1 MHGKP
6 PEVVVVAEPGGV
18 SSMLQGVP
26 STFTVAR
33 YHSLYAKRP
42 LPDCLVETM
51 RVCDPES
58 RGPEPNDGD
67 SPVIMAIAHK
77 TLPVAAVQF
86 HPESIL
92 TSPDIGMQL
101 LVNALKMSVVG

>member
-6 PEVVVVAEPGGV
+6 SEVVALAGPNGGNP
-18 SSMLQGVP
+18 MLQGVP

-33 YHSLYAKRP
+33 YHSLYAKRS
-42 LPDCLVETM
+42 LPDCLMETM
-51 RVCDPES
+51 HLRDFKRRGQEPEDS
-58 RGPEPNDGD
+58 D
-67 SPVIMAIAHK
+67 SPVIMAIAHR

-92 TSPDIGMQL
+92 TSPEIGLQL
-101 LVNALKMSVVG
+101 LMNA